1 MTEYFPEPKYLG
13 TNVKSE
19 LYLSNYATEAT
30 KADLKIQQRLIHQIL
45 LKQTDLANLKFD
57 VDK

>member
-30 KADLKIQQRLIHQIL
+30 KADLKIQQWLIH
-45 LKQTDLANLKFD
+45 
-57 VDK
+57 